1 MLAAAAAGAL
11 IIPFGPGA
19 GADIGA
25 RLIQERLQ
33 KKWGQP
39 VVIDSRPG
47 GDSLIAIQAVLSAN
61 DDHTFLWSP
70 SGNFIVH
77 PFQYK
82 KLPYDPSDL
91 VPVARYSSTILGVG
105 VPASLNIKTVAE
117 FVKLARA
124 EPGKFNS
131 AAVPGI
137 TELALDYFMHNAKI
151 TTQKVPYKDIVQA
164 ANDLAEG
171 RLQLY
176 SASYAILRPQSE
188 AGRITTL
195 AQLGKTRAPTL
206 PNLPTGIEAGFP
218 ELEMDG
224 NIGLFA
230 SKGVPAALVQRIGA
244 DIVDAANDKAVE
256 DRPQCDRA
264 DARTRRRQGIR
275 DVDRGAAREHREDR
289 EDAGDPA
296 NAVTGSTFS
305 SGLVASVAA
314 APCSRQASLRFSSA
328 SCERDRRIH
337 PRKTSLHSPR
347 GRRPKEAAQRS
358 RE

>member
-1 MLAAAAAGAL
+1 MRSLSLRFAAAVGALGSLVLLAAPAQAQGQWPQRPVRFV
-11 IIPFGPGA
+11 IPFGPGA

-39 VVIDSRPG
+39 VVIDNRPG
-47 GDSLIAIQAVLSAN
+47 GDSIIAIQAVLSAN

-105 VPASLNIKTVAE
+105 VPASMNIKTVAE

-171 RLQLY
+171 RLHIY

-188 AGRITTL
+188 GGRITPL

-230 SKGVPAALVQRIGA
+230 SKAVPAALVERIGA
-244 DIVDAANDKAVE
+244 DIVEAANDKAVE
-256 DRPQCDRA
+256 DRLNATAQTPARGGAKEFATSIAEQRA
-264 DARTRRRQGIR
+264 NIAKIVKTLGI
-275 DVDRGAAREHREDR
+275 AADTVVRPRLQS
-289 EDAGDPA
+289 
-296 NAVTGSTFS
+296 AVW
-305 SGLVASVAA
+305 
-314 APCSRQASLRFSSA
+314 
-328 SCERDRRIH
+328 
-337 PRKTSLHSPR
+337 
-347 GRRPKEAAQRS
+347 
-358 RE
+358 

>member
-1 MLAAAAAGAL
+1 MRSLLRLAAAVGAL
-11 IIPFGPGA
+11 GSLVLLAAPVQAQGQWPQRPVRFVIPFGPGA

-39 VVIDSRPG
+39 VVIENRPG
-47 GDSLIAIQAVLSAN
+47 GDSIIAIQAVLSAN
-61 DDHTFLWSP
+61 DDHTFLWGP

-82 KLPYDPSDL
+82 KMSYDPSDI

-105 VPASLNIKTVAE
+105 VPSSMKIKTVAE
-117 FVKLARA
+117 FVKQARA
-124 EPGKFNS
+124 QPGKFNS

-164 ANDLAEG
+164 ATDLAEG
-171 RLQLY
+171 RLQIY
-176 SASYAILRPQSE
+176 SASYAILRPQTDG
-188 AGRITTL
+188 GRITPL

-224 NIGLFA
+224 NVGLFA
-230 SKGVPAALVQRIGA
+230 SKAVPAALVERIGA
-244 DIVDAANDKAVE
+244 DIVAVANDKSVE
-256 DRPQCDRA
+256 DRLNATAQTPARGGAKEFAKSIAEQRA
-264 DARTRRRQGIR
+264 YIAKIVKTLGIQPTR
-275 DVDRGAAREHREDR
+275 
-289 EDAGDPA
+289 
-296 NAVTGSTFS
+296 
-305 SGLVASVAA
+305 
-314 APCSRQASLRFSSA
+314 
-328 SCERDRRIH
+328 
-337 PRKTSLHSPR
+337 
-347 GRRPKEAAQRS
+347 
-358 RE
+358 